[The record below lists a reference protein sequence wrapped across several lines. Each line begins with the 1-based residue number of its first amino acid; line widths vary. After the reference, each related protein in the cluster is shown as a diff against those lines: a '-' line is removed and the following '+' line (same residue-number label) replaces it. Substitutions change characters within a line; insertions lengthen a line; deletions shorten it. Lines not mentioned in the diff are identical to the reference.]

1 MRVYRLCSENEA
13 ESVIKDRGFEGIG
26 HKCQID
32 LKKNNHSYK
41 KEENYMHFFENEI
54 SLLYL
59 YPSKGKR
66 ICVYDIPEDIL
77 NSAIGTGFYLD
88 FIELKCLEQVT
99 EYAVES
105 RKMKFE
111 YLERIYAVQ
120 KDLDFDYVPNLDQ
133 LYASLSLIYDANLS
147 KEKLEQ
153 ILRSKNV
160 IEEIEANQEYILKLV
175 PEIKAMIGFQ
185 HRHPHHHLDV
195 WQHTMEVLKRLD
207 TKDLELRMAAL
218 LHDIGKPFSYQDDEV
233 RHFHGHPEVSYQMTK
248 QILTRLG
255 YDKKYIEKVAYL
267 VRTHDTPIEVDNLDN
282 TLEMIQKRLQLQYA
296 DAKAHHP
303 DKIDKRIK
311 FLDNITRQ
319 LQMMQREE
327 ER

>member
-1 MRVYRLCSENEA
+1 MKVYRLCSEKEA
-13 ESVIKDRGFEGIG
+13 ESVIKNRGFEGIG
-26 HKCQID
+26 HRCQID

-41 KEENYMHFFENEI
+41 KEENYMHFFDDEI

-88 FIELKCLEQVT
+88 FIELECLEQVT

-111 YLERIYAVQ
+111 YLERIYVVQ
-120 KDLDFDYVPNLDQ
+120 KDLDFDYVPNSDQ
-133 LYASLSLIYDANLS
+133 LYASLNLIYDVNLS

-153 ILRSKNV
+153 ILGSKNV
-160 IEEIEANQEYILKLV
+160 IEEIEANQEYILTLV

-207 TKDLELRMAAL
+207 TNDLELRMAAL

-233 RHFHGHPEVSYQMTK
+233 RHFYGHPEVSYEMTK

-267 VRTHDTPIEVDNLDN
+267 VRTHDTPIEADNLDN
-282 TLEMIQKRLQLQYA
+282 TLEMVQKRLQLQYA

-303 DKIDKRIK
+303 DKIDKRIQ

-319 LQMMQREE
+319 LQMMQQEE

>member
-1 MRVYRLCSENEA
+1 
-13 ESVIKDRGFEGIG
+13 
-26 HKCQID
+26 
-32 LKKNNHSYK
+32 
-41 KEENYMHFFENEI
+41 MHFFENEI

-66 ICVYDIPEDIL
+66 ICIYDIPEDIL

-88 FIELKCLEQVT
+88 FIELECLEQVT

-111 YLERIYAVQ
+111 YLERIYVVQ

-133 LYASLSLIYDANLS
+133 LYASLSLSYDANLS

-160 IEEIEANQEYILKLV
+160 IEEIEANQEYILTLV

-233 RHFHGHPEVSYQMTK
+233 RHFHGHPEVSYEMTK

-255 YDKKYIEKVAYL
+255 YDEKYIEKVAYL

-282 TLEMIQKRLQLQYA
+282 TLEMVQKRLQLQYA

-303 DKIDKRIK
+303 DKIAKRIK

-319 LQMMQREE
+319 LQMMQQEE